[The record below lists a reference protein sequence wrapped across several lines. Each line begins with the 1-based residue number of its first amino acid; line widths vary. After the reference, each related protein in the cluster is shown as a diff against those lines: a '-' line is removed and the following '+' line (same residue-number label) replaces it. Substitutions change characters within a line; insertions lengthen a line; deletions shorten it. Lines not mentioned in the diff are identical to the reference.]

1 MTVEEQILQNAIQ
14 WPERIAL
21 ITPAEQV
28 TYAQLWERCLL
39 AATNVKRKYGLKKG
53 DRIILSAA
61 GNIDFIYAYFGIHLA
76 GGICVPIDPDTNE
89 TRFELIKQSTMPVCT
104 MGVLQK
110 VTGTK
115 TIPFNELLSPCEE
128 VEPFQQ
134 PEVEQIADVLFT
146 TGTTGAPKGVALN
159 YRNLAAAALNINT
172 FVKNTANDVEL
183 LALPVS
189 HSFGL
194 GRIRCVLSKGG
205 SLVLLGTFA
214 SMKRFFGQ
222 MEQFHCTGFA
232 MVPAGWGYIKKMS
245 GRKIGQFADKLR
257 YIEIGSSFMS
267 VEDKEL
273 LLELLPKTRICM
285 HYGLTEA
292 SRSAFMEFHSEHD
305 QLNTAGKASP
315 NVEVKIFDSEGN
327 LQPIGAEGEVCVKGK
342 HVTCSYWNETPE
354 RFAQDF
360 FNGYFRTGDC
370 GYLDEMGYIHL
381 KSRIKEMINVGGKK
395 VSPMEVEAILNTIP
409 GIEDSACV
417 AMPDPEGV
425 MGELVKAFIVCK
437 DENLTDA
444 AIIEILKPKLEMYKL
459 PAVIERID
467 VIPKTASGKIQRL
480 NLKVLGKPNDK
491 VERTVNS

>member
-1 MTVEEQILQNAIQ
+1 MTIEEQILQNSVLQ
-14 WPERIAL
+14 PDHIAL
-21 ITPAEQV
+21 ITPTEQV

-39 AATNVKRKYGLKKG
+39 AASNVKHNYGLKYG
-53 DRIILSAA
+53 DRIILAASA
-61 GNIDFIYAYFGIHLA
+61 NIDFIYAYFGIHLA
-76 GGICVPIDPDTNE
+76 GGVCVPIDPDTNE
-89 TRFELIKQSTMPVCT
+89 TRFELIKNSTKPVCT
-104 MGVLQK
+104 MGTLHK
-110 VTGTK
+110 VVGTQ
-115 TIPFNELLSPCEE
+115 TVPFSDVVTPCDK
-128 VEPFQQ
+128 VDAYQQIEPG
-134 PEVEQIADVLFT
+134 QIADVLFT

-159 YRNLAAAALNINT
+159 HRNLAAAALNINT
-172 FVKNTANDVEL
+172 FIQNTADDVEL

-194 GRIRCVLSKGG
+194 GRVRCVLSKGG

-214 SMKRFFGQ
+214 SMKKFFGQ
-222 MEQFHCTGFA
+222 MEQFHCTGFG

-245 GRKIGQFADKLR
+245 GRKLGQFADQLQ

-273 LLELLPKTRICM
+273 LCELLPNTRICM

-292 SRSAFMEFHSEHD
+292 SRSAFMEFHAEHEK
-305 QLNTAGKASP
+305 LSTAGKASP
-315 NVEVKIFDSEGN
+315 NVEVAIFNAEGKQ
-327 LQPIGAEGEVCVKGK
+327 LPIGAEGEVCVKGE

-360 FNGYFRTGDC
+360 YEGYFRTGD
-370 GYLDEMGYIHL
+370 GGFLDEEGYIHL

-395 VSPMEVEAILNTIP
+395 VSPMEVEDILNTIP

-437 DENLTDA
+437 DESLTDA
-444 AIIEILKPKLEMYKL
+444 AIIETLKPKLEVYKL
-459 PAVIERID
+459 PAAIERID
-467 VIPKTASGKIQRL
+467 AIPKTASGKVQRL
-480 NLKVLGKPNDK
+480 KLKDNG
-491 VERTVNS
+491 